1 MLRRL
6 LTILLM
12 LALALQGLAVPHA
25 HGVAGESQP
34 EGHNHRPHFHFAG
47 CHSHHE
53 HGNGPC
59 HSHHHDGARHHQNG
73 SETPADSEPAP
84 SPASGHDTDA
94 VYVSSEPAIA
104 GNSSTVLD
112 LEASGVAVAWVSV
125 EPQATIGHFWGD
137 AVRPPSPGGVPLY
150 LSALTLRL

>member
-53 HGNGPC
+53 HGNGHC
-59 HSHHHDGARHHQNG
+59 HSHHHEAAGHHQG
-73 SETPADSEPAP
+73 SSETQVASESGPAG
-84 SPASGHDTDA
+84 GHDADA
-94 VYVSSEPAIA
+94 VYIASAPAIA

-125 EPQATIGHFWGD
+125 EPQASIGHFWGG
-137 AVRPPSPGGVPLY
+137 AVAQPPSPGGIPLY
-150 LSALTLRL
+150 LAALTLRL